1 MRIQNILALTDFS
14 TPAEHGL
21 DRAAT
26 LAATH
31 GARLRVLY
39 VCETPPL
46 QLADPA
52 ARLEQRARQLARRHG
67 VPVTAVIGTGRPL
80 DDCLAEAERADLLVA
95 HGRMHRPWPVPPWR
109 TLLYPLLRRC
119 PCPVLVACRP
129 PQGPYAR
136 VLVAVDFSAAS
147 RPLVRYAGD
156 FETGAALELFH
167 AIDTHDE
174 ARLRSAEASTA
185 AVQAYRREVLQ
196 YAQERLYR
204 LSNVFDAR
212 RNRVGT
218 LIGRGDLARQLT
230 VQQESADADLVVLDP
245 RKEKVIS
252 AATQQS
258 AIDYNVFEGK
268 TVRGLPR
275 FVLSRGRVMLGDGAL
290 KPAEGHG
297 EFVARPPATPVAKAL
312 STWKALTAPRPVAR
326 TGIPASGV

>member
-21 DRAAT
+21 DRAAA

-39 VCETPPL
+39 ACETPPL
-46 QLADPA
+46 QLADPM

-67 VPVTAVIGTGRPL
+67 VPVAAVAGAGRPL
-80 DDCLAEAERADLLVA
+80 DDCLTEAGRADLLVA
-95 HGRMHRPWPVPPWR
+95 HGRMHRSWPVPPWR

-119 PCPVLVACRP
+119 PCPVLVVCRP
-129 PQGPYAR
+129 PRGPYER

-156 FETGAALELFH
+156 FGIGAALELFH

-196 YAQERLYR
+196 HAQERLYR
-204 LSNVFDAR
+204 LSEVFDAR

-218 LIGRGDLARQLT
+218 LIGRGDLARHLT
-230 VQQESADADLVVLDP
+230 VQQESIGADLVVLGQARRSLLMELLRGSVP
-245 RKEKVIS
+245 RRLL
-252 AATQQS
+252 A
-258 AIDYNVFEGK
+258 G
-268 TVRGLPR
+268 GLESDLLVVPHAHLGVVPGGLR
-275 FVLSRGRVMLGDGAL
+275 PSRPAGR
-290 KPAEGHG
+290 
-297 EFVARPPATPVAKAL
+297 
-312 STWKALTAPRPVAR
+312 LTA
-326 TGIPASGV
+326 

>member
-119 PCPVLVACRP
+119 PCPAPEVGRGKWRC
-129 PQGPYAR
+129 
-136 VLVAVDFSAAS
+136 SAAMS
-147 RPLVRYAGD
+147 S
-156 FETGAALELFH
+156 
-167 AIDTHDE
+167 
-174 ARLRSAEASTA
+174 AR
-185 AVQAYRREVLQ
+185 
-196 YAQERLYR
+196 
-204 LSNVFDAR
+204 
-212 RNRVGT
+212 G
-218 LIGRGDLARQLT
+218 
-230 VQQESADADLVVLDP
+230 
-245 RKEKVIS
+245 
-252 AATQQS
+252 
-258 AIDYNVFEGK
+258 
-268 TVRGLPR
+268 
-275 FVLSRGRVMLGDGAL
+275 
-290 KPAEGHG
+290 
-297 EFVARPPATPVAKAL
+297 
-312 STWKALTAPRPVAR
+312 
-326 TGIPASGV
+326 

>member
-218 LIGRGDLARQLT
+218 LIGRGDLARHLT
-230 VQQESADADLVVLDP
+230 VQQESADADLVVLGQEHRSWLMELLRGSVP
-245 RKEKVIS
+245 RRLLAGGLESDLLVVPHAYLGVMPG
-252 AATQQS
+252 AAQP
-258 AIDYNVFEGK
+258 AC
-268 TVRGLPR
+268 PA
-275 FVLSRGRVMLGDGAL
+275 GR
-290 KPAEGHG
+290 
-297 EFVARPPATPVAKAL
+297 
-312 STWKALTAPRPVAR
+312 LT
-326 TGIPASGV
+326 T